1 MLLHLQGTVF
11 ETMSSTSRLQ
21 REYRDLM
28 RSPIPYILAAPLP
41 QDILDWRYVISG
53 PAATP
58 FEGGYFYGRL
68 LFPSDYP
75 FRPPSIY
82 MTTPNGRFKVSF
94 MHSTV
99 VDSVKRE

>member
-1 MLLHLQGTVF
+1 
-11 ETMSSTSRLQ
+11 
-21 REYRDLM
+21 M